1 MNLGGTGIQ
10 KSGTGGGGGLVTS
23 VFARIGDVVA
33 VSGDYNTSL
42 VTELTNLYFTDARVL
57 DTLLTGY
64 VSGAGVVAATD
75 SVLEA
80 IQKLNGNADVL
91 VTGVSSVFG
100 RVGAVVAVSGDYNTS
115 LVTELTNLYFTEA
128 RVYLA
133 PIVAVTPAAGTVS
146 P

>member
-23 VFARIGDVVA
+23 VFARIGDVIA

-42 VTELTNLYFTDARVL
+42 VTELTNLYFTDARVYL
-57 DTLLTGY
+57 AQLTAWTPAAGIVAIGDSLQTALEKIDGN
-64 VSGAGVVAATD
+64 VSA
-75 SVLEA
+75 
-80 IQKLNGNADVL
+80 L

-133 PIVAVTPAAGTVS
+133 PIVAVTPA
-146 P
+146 